1 MVFFCLWYDC
11 SLWDLENRSELHKQG
26 NQNSKGQSCFVFKCC
41 LYSLCTGGNLTWCSL
56 HISYFSWLIFSAT
69 GFSAG
74 LVNVKSHCF
83 PKISCNMASF
93 VFKINNLGS
102 LQIPGGHAS
111 VPRWLDKCSLLCSG
125 CKYLRH
131 GKELWSGTV
140 TRCSYC
146 SSRLS
151 CGLANA
157 ASLSS
162 SWSSVPQLWVF
173 AVKSK
178 GNKWIHSPNVWVLW
192 NAELIFI
199 SSNLTCYLNSILFQ
213 GLGFDARGHLSF
225 TWLFLLGSHIFSLL
239 L

>member
-1 MVFFCLWYDC
+1 MFFCLWYDC

-151 CGLANA
+151 CGMANA
-157 ASLSS
+157 GFPVLLLIFCATALGVCCEEQREQMDTLTKCLSS
-162 SWSSVPQLWVF
+162 VKCWVNLHF
-173 AVKSK
+173 FKSYMLSK
-178 GNKWIHSPNVWVLW
+178 QHSLPRTRFW
-192 NAELIFI
+192 
-199 SSNLTCYLNSILFQ
+199 C
-213 GLGFDARGHLSF
+213 
-225 TWLFLLGSHIFSLL
+225 
-239 L
+239 